1 MGCLSLERKLY
12 NLLLS
17 KPSASWHGRLVRRCP
32 RHAQCSGA
40 SQDEAYEL
48 GQQWAKLYEAD
59 SPSRR
64 LIRDLMDDFL
74 LVNVVHND
82 YKDAGAIFEPFSGR
96 SRICRQDHDRAA
108 NTNGT
113 RELKR

>member
-1 MGCLSLERKLY
+1 ML
-12 NLLLS
+12 N
-17 KPSASWHGRLVRRCP
+17 AH
-32 RHAQCSGA
+32 GA

-82 YKDAGAIFEPFSGR
+82 YKDAGAIFEPFFRAGVEYAAKTN
-96 SRICRQDHDRAA
+96 DRAA
-108 NTNGT
+108 NTNGHAN
-113 RELKR
+113 